1 MDLLV
6 KILRLVGAQIDIQ
19 HAKQFML
26 DAISVVFEWNERFI
40 SDKEAMNKIVHS
52 LLKGKYYNNEPSYK
66 KTSKKSASIIAMTAG
81 LCVFLFVF
89 VSFGDFTNVES
100 ISQME
105 NEKLMFEQLDEPSSE
120 TKGKILN
127 NTKEEFG
134 NQLSLGLN

>member
-1 MDLLV
+1 MV
-6 KILRLVGAQIDIQ
+6 GGKIDAQ

-26 DAISVVFEWNERFI
+26 DTISIVFEWNERFV
-40 SDKEAMNKIVHS
+40 SDKEAMNKIVWS
-52 LLKGKYYNNEPSYK
+52 LLKGNNDKNELAYK
-66 KTSKKSASIIAMTAG
+66 KTTKKSASIIAMISG

-89 VSFGDFTNVES
+89 VSFGDFTNGES
-100 ISQME
+100 ILQME
-105 NEKLMFEQLDEPSSE
+105 NEKLMFEQLDESSSE